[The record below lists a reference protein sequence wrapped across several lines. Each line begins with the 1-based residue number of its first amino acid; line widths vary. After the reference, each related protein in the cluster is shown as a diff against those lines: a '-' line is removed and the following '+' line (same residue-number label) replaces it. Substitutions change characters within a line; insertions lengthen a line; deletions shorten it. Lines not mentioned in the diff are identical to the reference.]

1 MTPFCGHEGT
11 WHVTCC
17 RFSLVCWCCWT
28 VDGAERCSGGV
39 QWCCSH
45 RPGPRSWGW
54 EGCSPA
60 HSPSG
65 CRTLEVC
72 GPGNGCQVAASSV
85 TKWQQLFF
93 AVRFKYFIISWFL
106 VGIWVTLSGYATA
119 ATRAST
125 THSYQ
130 CAQCFGVPK
139 HHSYHCTQYFWV
151 PKHNSYQCAQYFLGC
166 PNTIPTSV
174 HSIFGVPKH
183 HSYQCAQYFWG
194 AQTPFLPVCTVFLG
208 CPNTIPTSVHSIFG
222 VPKHNSYQCAQY
234 FWVPKHHSYQR
245 AQYFGV
251 PKHHSYQCAQYFGV
265 PKHHSY
271 QCAQYFGVPKHH
283 SYQCAQYLC
292 VPKHHSYQCA
302 QYFCVLKQWCGCQ
315 CLEFLMCTQK
325 NSMRV
330 QHWVQHTLK
339 VWLWEKNTFMSRGV
353 KTCVSGTPGPMLNWP
368 SHIPTQVLFILLYIH
383 LICSSYHMRMMMMSW
398 CLMSSDVIWHI
409 RDKLWPMPKHG
420 SIKSTY
426 VRCMR
431 V

>member
-1 MTPFCGHEGT
+1 MRLRRVFSSTLSIRLPNSGSLWTRKWLSGSSKQRDK
-11 WHVTCC
+11 VT
-17 RFSLVCWCCWT
+17 T
-28 VDGAERCSGGV
+28 A
-39 QWCCSH
+39 
-45 RPGPRSWGW
+45 
-54 EGCSPA
+54 
-60 HSPSG
+60 
-65 CRTLEVC
+65 
-72 GPGNGCQVAASSV
+72 
-85 TKWQQLFF
+85 FF

-166 PNTIPTSV
+166 PNTIPTSM
-174 HSIFGVPKH
+174 HSIFG
-183 HSYQCAQYFWG
+183 
-194 AQTPFLPVCTVFLG
+194 
-208 CPNTIPTSVHSIFG
+208 
-222 VPKHNSYQCAQY
+222 
-234 FWVPKHHSYQR
+234 
-245 AQYFGV
+245 
-251 PKHHSYQCAQYFGV
+251 
-265 PKHHSY
+265 
-271 QCAQYFGVPKHH
+271 
-283 SYQCAQYLC
+283 

-383 LICSSYHMRMMMMSW
+383 LICSSYHMRMDLW
-398 CLMSSDVIWHI
+398 EFYVPSSYWHACQ
-409 RDKLWPMPKHG
+409 
-420 SIKSTY
+420 
-426 VRCMR
+426 VRVTVGDSGLCCCRCTCVMYSER
-431 V
+431 